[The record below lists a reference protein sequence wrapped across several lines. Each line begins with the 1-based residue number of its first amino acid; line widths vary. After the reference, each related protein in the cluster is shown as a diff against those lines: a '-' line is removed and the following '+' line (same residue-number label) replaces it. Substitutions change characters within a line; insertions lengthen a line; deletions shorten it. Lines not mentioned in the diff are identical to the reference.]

1 MTLKEQINKDYMTA
15 FKNKDVV
22 TKNLLSVVKGEI
34 QTIEKNTGIDS
45 LSDNDVNKILQ
56 KTSKSLKETLS
67 VLENTTSELNDTQ
80 LQQVKSEL
88 SVISNYLPKEMSREE
103 ISLKIAQLKSEGI
116 TQIGLIMKE
125 FNNLPADKKV
135 VSEVLKENNI

>member
-67 VLENTTSELNDTQ
+67 VLENTTSELNDSQ

>member
-34 QTIEKNTGIDS
+34 QNIEKNTGVDS

-56 KTSKSLKETLS
+56 KTSKSLKETLN
-67 VLENTTSELNDTQ
+67 VLENNSSEITDSK

-88 SVISNYLPKEMSREE
+88 SIISNYLPKEMSRDE
-103 ISLKIAQLKSEGI
+103 ITLKIAQLKSEGI

-135 VSEVLKENNI
+135 VSEVLKEINI